1 MKRGDGMSGVR
12 REAVHAVRGDMA
24 AASDAKL
31 IQIVAMVDALPERG
45 VADRLLATLRPRL
58 AELRPARPLRFAR
71 LLFLPL
77 DPMIVPPARW
87 TPGALGIPRSAVGLL
102 AEAVRAA
109 MGTEA
114 RDVAAMIA
122 GHSTADMGVIAAAGA
137 ILWPAAAQMLSG
149 AAIPAGWARSGLP
162 DARFTPLATLAADL
176 LRPAARIEPLL
187 ADTRRGLAFDWTG
200 LREILAATEALGP
213 DAWRAVIAL
222 LLLRLPDPGML
233 LREIGGE
240 SRRANTAMRAAA
252 EQGVDAALAKVADLT
267 ESGALLAARGA
278 ADMSDELGR
287 IADLLD
293 QVEAAGAGPDRRSRI
308 GAIRQRVDL
317 SCRRWLAGQLQ
328 GALVARLHD
337 VTGDAEIIAMEQTT
351 RDLCAMHQQAR
362 RFGSGEKYDRLLH
375 QAGAALANEALGGV
389 AGVVDRARLLELLV
403 GPDAALAFMEAIRA
417 TEMAPV

>member
-1 MKRGDGMSGVR
+1 
-12 REAVHAVRGDMA
+12 
-24 AASDAKL
+24 
-31 IQIVAMVDALPERG
+31 
-45 VADRLLATLRPRL
+45 
-58 AELRPARPLRFAR
+58 
-71 LLFLPL
+71 
-77 DPMIVPPARW
+77 
-87 TPGALGIPRSAVGLL
+87 
-102 AEAVRAA
+102 
-109 MGTEA
+109 
-114 RDVAAMIA
+114 
-122 GHSTADMGVIAAAGA
+122 
-137 ILWPAAAQMLSG
+137 MLSG

-200 LREILAATEALGP
+200 LREILAATEAQGP

-317 SCRRWLAGQLQ
+317 SCRRWMAGQLQ

-337 VTGDAEIIAMEQTT
+337 VTGDAEIVAMEQTT